1 MKMECQQRDWEREK
15 STYGTCNTQKSVTF
29 MELNSQKKEK
39 RGQNRK
45 YSEKQW
51 LKLTE
56 LVKVLSLRGLETQTG

>member
-1 MKMECQQRDWEREK
+1 
-15 STYGTCNTQKSVTF
+15 

-56 LVKVLSLRGLETQTG
+56 LVKVLSLKTEETRGPNRVNQKKSTPMYITLNV